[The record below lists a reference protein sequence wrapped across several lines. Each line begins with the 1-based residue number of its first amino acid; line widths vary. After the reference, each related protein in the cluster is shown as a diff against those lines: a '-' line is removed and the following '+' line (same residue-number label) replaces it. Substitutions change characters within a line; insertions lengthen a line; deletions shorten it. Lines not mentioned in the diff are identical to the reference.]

1 MMGLPLLMEGMAWAG
16 MQGVGGLFNQTPF
29 DIRTSNYEGQMM
41 EKLTPEQR
49 AQVYKN
55 REGIEGLISGG
66 NKEQSPYN
74 ATISGIGR
82 VAIVNAEHKSISA
95 QANTYLADIAAS
107 IKKGSAMVVSG
118 GGYSVPGSVGY
129 LAAGEEGEYGVVGG
143 KRKLIKATKGKKGA
157 LAGVEFGGGKVSVG
171 GAFFKPGYAV
181 GEGGMPSREG
191 VLNLF
196 GGATTFK
203 AGTKVG
209 GETVASDFSDE
220 HSAIMDWF
228 ASHGGDAALDKAYGE
243 WSKGSMSGSF
253 TDYLKSA
260 YKYTP
265 RTAGTINPMSKKY
278 GGMKDKDYNAWMGT
292 GDFYEHTKAYANLY
306 GPSGTI
312 TRQQE
317 YLSTVDRNKSYDA
330 GKRRGLN
337 TGYMVSD
344 SGVTDARESTPK
356 RPKRSKT
363 AKIS

>member
-1 MMGLPLLMEGMAWAG
+1 MRGRTSGTTVPTGKGLSDLFRGKSPGGATPRISRGMGKALPGSVSPTTGSSLASTGLMRGLPLLMEGMAWAG

-74 ATISGIGR
+74 AMISGIGR

-171 GAFFKPGYAV
+171 GA
-181 GEGGMPSREG
+181 
-191 VLNLF
+191 
-196 GGATTFK
+196 
-203 AGTKVG
+203 
-209 GETVASDFSDE
+209 
-220 HSAIMDWF
+220 
-228 ASHGGDAALDKAYGE
+228 
-243 WSKGSMSGSF
+243 
-253 TDYLKSA
+253 
-260 YKYTP
+260 
-265 RTAGTINPMSKKY
+265 
-278 GGMKDKDYNAWMGT
+278 
-292 GDFYEHTKAYANLY
+292 
-306 GPSGTI
+306 
-312 TRQQE
+312 
-317 YLSTVDRNKSYDA
+317 
-330 GKRRGLN
+330 
-337 TGYMVSD
+337 
-344 SGVTDARESTPK
+344 
-356 RPKRSKT
+356 
-363 AKIS
+363 